1 MGTIDARH
9 KPDSERRI
17 LRPGHE
23 KGQPRGSCDPPSPF
37 PTTPMN
43 TSQLIRTHASIPMQ
57 LNERFKAMARRQNK
71 TAHDFIGEML
81 MQLAPVLDRMEAQI
95 EAERLRERFGDEW
108 LNVLQQVEPENI
120 PSGSAATSLTELLFR

>member
-1 MGTIDARH
+1 
-9 KPDSERRI
+9 
-17 LRPGHE
+17 
-23 KGQPRGSCDPPSPF
+23 
-37 PTTPMN
+37 
-43 TSQLIRTHASIPMQ
+43 MQ

-108 LNVLQQVEPENI
+108 LNVLQQVEPEKI
-120 PSGSAATSLTELLFR
+120 PSGSAATSLNELLFGESSH